1 MNILNRNFLR
11 HASLVG
17 AALLVAACGGGGG
30 DDSGSSA
37 VVVPTAARSGTA
49 SASSDLTLANAGSFA
64 GVLARTVMSSADGS
78 VPVLASSR
86 ESPQARLSAAS
97 GSRLRQA
104 VRAAARSAVGGGR
117 EVAQGISRDTV
128 LCDLSGSFSVE
139 VNDADDNQRLSR
151 GDTASFVFTNCAF
164 DVVTPAVNGNLS
176 FVVNAVELDS
186 QQLPTALDATV
197 TLTGFAE
204 AGFGTLSG
212 TFRIWFREEAGSN
225 VRQRISYTDAA
236 MNSFG
241 QDLAYNF
248 DIYGVAGTTSAT
260 FDLNGALTVAGTT
273 YAMVTTTPF
282 SQNGVALPDAGVVEL
297 RDAAGDRVILRALDG
312 GTNFDLEFQAAG
324 AATPTV
330 VQANL
335 FWSFYRL
342 NAN

>member
-1 MNILNRNFLR
+1 MNILKQNFRRN
-11 HASLVG
+11 AGLVG
-17 AALLVAACGGGGG
+17 AALLAAACGGGGG
-30 DDSGSSA
+30 DSGSTA
-37 VVVPTAARSGTA
+37 VVVPTAVRAVAA

-64 GVLARTVMSSADGS
+64 GVLARTVMGAADGGVS
-78 VPVLASSR
+78 VLASSR
-86 ESPQARLSAAS
+86 ESPMARLSGHRGSTLRMAAN
-97 GSRLRQA
+97 
-104 VRAAARSAVGGGR
+104 AAARGAAGSGR
-117 EVAQGISRDTV
+117 EAAQGITV
-128 LCDLSGSFSVE
+128 ETVACGLSGSFVVT

-151 GDTASFVFTNCAF
+151 GDSASFVFTNCTFDAF
-164 DVVTPAVNGNLS
+164 TPAVNGSLS

-186 QQLPTALDATV
+186 QQEPAALDATI

-212 TFRIWFREEAGSN
+212 SFRIWYRDESLTST
-225 VRQRISYTDAA
+225 RQRISYIDTAVTEQ
-236 MNSFG
+236 G
-241 QDLAYNF
+241 QALVYNF
-248 DIYGVAGTTSAT
+248 DIYGVAGATTAT

-273 YAMVTTTPF
+273 YSMVTTTAF

-297 RDAAGDRVILRALDG
+297 RDAAGDRVILRALNG

-330 VQANL
+330 VQSGL